1 MKVSVSYLKSPY
13 SNAETILKINET
25 SCDYLHVDLMDGVFA
40 GTNNYD
46 QERVLN
52 ELKLSTKP
60 LDIHLMMVD
69 PSSVI
74 QALAVLD
81 PYCITIPV
89 EILQDD
95 YLIRL
100 IKSYGIK
107 CGLAINPD
115 TPIESLSPFLKE
127 IDLVL
132 LMSVYPGLGG
142 QKFLESSISKA
153 KKIKEFQKN
162 NSFVLAIDGGIN
174 AETISLVGDYVDQC
188 VSGSYVCMAGS
199 MEKQIETLKKTS

>member
-13 SNAETILKINET
+13 SVIETILKINET

-52 ELKLSTKP
+52 ELKLSMKS
-60 LDIHLMMVD
+60 LDIHLMMVE
-69 PSSVI
+69 PAPVI
-74 QALAVLD
+74 QALAVLN

-142 QKFLESSISKA
+142 QKFLEISISNA
-153 KKIKEFQKN
+153 IKR
-162 NSFVLAIDGGIN
+162 
-174 AETISLVGDYVDQC
+174 
-188 VSGSYVCMAGS
+188 
-199 MEKQIETLKKTS
+199 